1 MAAGVWDG
9 IDKDRV
15 AKALVTA
22 FMSDEYLEALAAV
35 NNAESPADLDAA
47 RVRIKDLM
55 VLWREEA
62 PEYAFVIDALY
73 LFSDKI
79 QLQLTGETDA

>member
-9 IDKDRV
+9 IDKDRG
-15 AKALVTA
+15 AKAMVTA

-35 NNAESPADLDAA
+35 NNAETVADLAVA
-47 RVRIKDLM
+47 RARIKDLM
-55 VLWREEA
+55 ALWREEA

-73 LFSDKI
+73 IFSEKM
-79 QLQLTGETDA
+79 QLQLTGETG

>member
-35 NNAESPADLDAA
+35 NNAESPADLAAA
-47 RVRIKDLM
+47 RALIKDLM

-73 LFSDKI
+73 IFSEKI
-79 QLQLTGETDA
+79 QVQLTGEAG

>member
-1 MAAGVWDG
+1 MATGVWDG
-9 IDKDRV
+9 LDKDRV

-35 NNAESPADLDAA
+35 NNAETLADLAAA
-47 RVRIKDLM
+47 RVLIKDLM

-62 PEYAFVIDALY
+62 PEYAFDIDALY
-73 LFSDKI
+73 IFSEKI
-79 QLQLTGETDA
+79 QLQLTGETG